1 MRYRSVLLALAP
13 LTIARLTLTILW
25 GLLVVLLLF
34 PVLPQAARNGV
45 VRLWSR
51 ALLWV
56 LGVRVVVRGQGPD
69 RRLAR
74 TGLSADG
81 LGMMLLANH
90 VSWLDVHALTAVVPA
105 RLVAKAEISRWPV
118 LGLLARASGTLFVER
133 GRRHAV
139 HAVNQ
144 KIAEHLRRGETI
156 GVYPEG
162 TTTDGSRLLPFHAN
176 LLQPALDAGAQVRP
190 VALRYTQGGV
200 RSEAAAYTGGIHLL
214 RSLWRIMMAP
224 RLTVEV
230 HWLPAL
236 SMEAKRRHELAH
248 QARLAVAEALH
259 IRLEATPSV
268 LQRNAS
274 STEGPGSGNTCLAA
288 GCELGP
294 YGTMKEDAH
303 GS

>member
-1 MRYRSVLLALAP
+1 MWVRWALMALAP
-13 LTIARLTLTILW
+13 LTVVRLMLTVFW
-25 GLLVVLLLF
+25 GLLVVLFLF
-34 PVLPQAARNGV
+34 PVLPQAARNGF

-56 LGVRVVVRGQGPD
+56 LGVRVVVRGQGPE

-74 TGLSADG
+74 TGLCADG

-90 VSWLDVHALTAVVPA
+90 VSWLDVHALAAVVPA
-105 RLVAKAEISRWPV
+105 RLVAKSEISRWPV

-139 HAVNQ
+139 HAVNL

-176 LLQPALDAGAQVRP
+176 LLQPAIDAGAQVRP
-190 VALRYTQGGV
+190 MALRYTQGGV

-236 SMEAKRRHELAH
+236 SAGGLRRHVLAQ
-248 QARLAVAEALH
+248 QAREAVAQALE
-259 IRLEATPSV
+259 IRLEEAVGVSE
-268 LQRNAS
+268 S
-274 STEGPGSGNTCLAA
+274 
-288 GCELGP
+288 
-294 YGTMKEDAH
+294 
-303 GS
+303 